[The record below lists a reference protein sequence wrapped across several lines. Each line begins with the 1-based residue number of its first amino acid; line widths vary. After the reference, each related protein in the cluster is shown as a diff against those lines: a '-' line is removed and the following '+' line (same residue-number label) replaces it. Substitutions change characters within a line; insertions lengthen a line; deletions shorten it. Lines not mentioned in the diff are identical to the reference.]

1 VWSDSRRQMLEG
13 RLDQLVL
20 DELGLAIDLGYLPLE
35 EVLATLERRP
45 PQVDVIITGP
55 AVPAALLALADQITE
70 LRRGH

>member
-1 VWSDSRRQMLEG
+1 
-13 RLDQLVL
+13 
-20 DELGLAIDLGYLPLE
+20 
-35 EVLATLERRP
+35 LATLARRP